1 MLEVDNISAGYGNGD
16 VVKDLSFITIEREI
30 YVLLGANGAGKT
42 TTFRAITGILPLS
55 KGRVVV
61 DGIDLWVDPEKAKRN
76 IGYLPE
82 GERVY
87 PDLTVYKNLL
97 FFARIYDV
105 EEERINKLLKEFGL
119 EKYRDTKAGYLSRGL
134 R

>member
-1 MLEVDNISAGYGNGD
+1 MVI
-16 VVKDLSFITIEREI
+16 
-30 YVLLGANGAGKT
+30 
-42 TTFRAITGILPLS
+42 
-55 KGRVVV
+55 

-82 GERVY
+82 GKRVY

-119 EKYRDTKAGYLSRGL
+119 EKYRDTKAGYPSRGL